1 MSKERNLRN
10 PNLKEAIVIMGMV
23 ILVLLISINLSLEL
37 VPALIFGTIVAT
49 IGAYYLGANWSQVE
63 EGIII
68 GIKNGLGAILIL
80 MIIGPVIGAW
90 ILGGTIQ
97 TMIYYGL
104 KILKPEIFLPVGFI
118 LCSIISVLIGT
129 SFGTI
134 ATMGIVLMGVGEG
147 LGVPAEMTAGAVIA
161 GAIFGDK
168 ISPMSDSTNLTAA
181 MSNTPLMSHVK
192 SMLYVSG
199 PAVLISIVIYFV
211 IGRSSLTSV
220 SDATVIEEI
229 LATLSSNFNLSL
241 LTLVPVIVVIGL
253 LAMQISA
260 LPALTISFLAAS
272 LFAIITQGA
281 TVTDVINVAA
291 IGYQPNTGYEL
302 LDNLLSQG
310 GVSSMMGT
318 VSIIITGTAMGGI
331 LEKFGILQ
339 ALLDSLMKIIKKP
352 RDLILASL
360 ASGYLMLLATGEMM
374 VSIIVPART
383 LEPAYR
389 KMKVN
394 NNVLSRSM
402 ETSATLG
409 CAVLPW
415 GVAAVYARG
424 VLGVGLGYVKYCYLP
439 FLAPIIAIIYAF
451 VGFATF
457 MADDNESDEQL
468 MEEL

>member
-253 LAMQISA
+253 LAMKISA

-272 LFAIITQGA
+272 LFA
-281 TVTDVINVAA
+281 
-291 IGYQPNTGYEL
+291 
-302 LDNLLSQG
+302 
-310 GVSSMMGT
+310 
-318 VSIIITGTAMGGI
+318 
-331 LEKFGILQ
+331 
-339 ALLDSLMKIIKKP
+339 
-352 RDLILASL
+352 
-360 ASGYLMLLATGEMM
+360 
-374 VSIIVPART
+374 
-383 LEPAYR
+383 
-389 KMKVN
+389 
-394 NNVLSRSM
+394 
-402 ETSATLG
+402 
-409 CAVLPW
+409 
-415 GVAAVYARG
+415 
-424 VLGVGLGYVKYCYLP
+424 
-439 FLAPIIAIIYAF
+439 
-451 VGFATF
+451 
-457 MADDNESDEQL
+457 
-468 MEEL
+468 